1 MAASYNGPAI
11 LSRVLC
17 THVPLP
23 FGKSSGRLNVK
34 VQAWKGSKRSSP
46 PSIGCRL
53 RIISAFSH
61 GFESMN
67 KSLWDEQID
76 RDSSEG
82 RLDSLFAE
90 AEGESAADTHFEWPP
105 RT

>member
-1 MAASYNGPAI
+1 MHSCAPSI
-11 LSRVLC
+11 RQI
-17 THVPLP
+17 
-23 FGKSSGRLNVK
+23 SSGRLNVK

>member
-1 MAASYNGPAI
+1 
-11 LSRVLC
+11 
-17 THVPLP
+17 
-23 FGKSSGRLNVK
+23 
-34 VQAWKGSKRSSP
+34 
-46 PSIGCRL
+46 
-53 RIISAFSH
+53 
-61 GFESMN
+61 MN